1 MSPSVFLFKKCPKAL
16 YGKKRENSIHFR
28 VKIIYILEDEIKT
41 AMNLDSLL
49 ACMGYMYRYI
59 SYTRENSTRLIMQ
72 LFYYRQMVLR
82 RTNVVIVS
90 EL

>member
-1 MSPSVFLFKKCPKAL
+1 M
-16 YGKKRENSIHFR
+16 
-28 VKIIYILEDEIKT
+28 
-41 AMNLDSLL
+41 

-59 SYTRENSTRLIMQ
+59 SYSRENSTRLIMQ

>member
-41 AMNLDSLL
+41 AMNWTVCWPVWAICTD
-49 ACMGYMYRYI
+49 I
-59 SYTRENSTRLIMQ
+59 SPIHGKTQ
-72 LFYYRQMVLR
+72 QD
-82 RTNVVIVS
+82 
-90 EL
+90 

>member
-1 MSPSVFLFKKCPKAL
+1 MKELKTEEPSVM
-16 YGKKRENSIHFR
+16 S
-28 VKIIYILEDEIKT
+28 
-41 AMNLDSLL
+41 S
-49 ACMGYMYRYI
+49 
-59 SYTRENSTRLIMQ
+59 RENSTRLIMQ